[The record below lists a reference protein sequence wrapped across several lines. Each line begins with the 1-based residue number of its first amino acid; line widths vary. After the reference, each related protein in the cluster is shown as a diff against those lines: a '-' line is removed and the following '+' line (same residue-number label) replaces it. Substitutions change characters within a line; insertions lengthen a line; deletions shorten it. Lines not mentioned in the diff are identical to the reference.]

1 MEDFTVKGAVEV
13 AGKVTSGNGKMP
25 GTSFPIS
32 ADYCITGDRLAA
44 IEGSVCHSCY
54 ARRIEAF
61 RPSVHAGWEA
71 NYRKAVFMIEHAPA
85 RWIEA
90 AAWQIRRAV
99 AKGSEPYH
107 RWFDSGDLQSVAML
121 RCIVGVAEATPDIA
135 HWLPTREAGF
145 VKAYLA
151 EFGDFPKNLVVRV
164 SSTMVG
170 DGPRE
175 AYSHTSTVHKH
186 GQDHLGVECE
196 ASKRADKA
204 KKIPPHC
211 GPCRACWSS
220 AVPNVSYPLH

>member
-32 ADYCITGDRLAA
+32 AKRCITGQILAA
-44 IEGSVCHSCY
+44 VEGSVCNKCY
-54 ARRIEAF
+54 ALRLQKL
-61 RPSVHAGWEA
+61 RPSVDQGWEA
-71 NYRKAVFMIEHAPA
+71 NYRKAVFMIEHAPQ

-90 AAWQIRRAV
+90 CAWQIRRAV

-121 RCIVGVAEATPDIA
+121 RCIVGVAEATPSVA
-135 HWLPTREAGF
+135 HWLPTREAAF

-151 EFGDFPKNLVVRV
+151 QYGDFPANLVVRV

-175 AYSHTSTVHKH
+175 AYAAHTSTVHKH
-186 GQDHLGVECE
+186 GADFVGEECE
-196 ASKRADKA
+196 ARQRGNV
-204 KKIPPHC
+204 C
-211 GPCRACWSS
+211 GPCRACWDP
-220 AVPNVSYPLH
+220 AVANVSYPLH